1 MSEPYVPNLD
11 FSDEDARNVIG
22 KRVLVGVTHR
32 TMEDEV
38 ASLEQFHGVVD
49 RVSRSE
55 GLILRLPAGGERII
69 PPDLS
74 RLAPAAPGEYR
85 LKTTGEVVVDPDF
98 TAMWTVYPKGYQGG
112 SDV

>member
-1 MSEPYVPNLD
+1 MSVPHFPNLD

-22 KRVLVGVTHR
+22 RRVLVGVTHR

-38 ASLEQFHGVVD
+38 ASLEQFHGIVD

-55 GLILRLPAGGERII
+55 GLVLRLPGGGERTI

-74 RLAPAAPGEYR
+74 RLEPAAPGDYR
-85 LKTTGEVVVDPDF
+85 LKTTGEIVVDPDF
-98 TAMWTVYPKGYQGG
+98 TAMWTVYPKGYQGAP
-112 SDV
+112 DV

>member
-1 MSEPYVPNLD
+1 MPNLD
-11 FSDEDARNVIG
+11 FSDEEARHVIG

-38 ASLEQFHGVVD
+38 TSLEQFHGVVD
-49 RVSRSE
+49 RVSRNE
-55 GLILRLPAGGERII
+55 GLILRLPEGDERII

-74 RLAPAAPGEYR
+74 R

-112 SDV
+112 PDV